1 MIDKTTL
8 IPTLLDRLQKMPVGH
23 CVDIRTYKRN
33 RSVLF
38 IKKSEQDF
46 RILQNG
52 FQTREHRVSLT
63 KMPRFLKGVL
73 KKEFPRSNKVRLY
86 DLGPY
91 DPRTSPHMERKVL

>member
-8 IPTLLDRLQKMPVGH
+8 IPTLLERLQKMPVGH

-38 IKKSEQDF
+38 IKESEQDF

-52 FQTREHRVSLT
+52 FQTLEHQVSLT
-63 KMPRFLKGVL
+63 KMPRFLKGIL

-86 DLGPY
+86 DLGLYNPQ
-91 DPRTSPHMERKVL
+91 TSQHMERKVL